1 MSTSETMKITNNNNN
16 QSNPQPFMSLESRI
30 KMFERAKSTQ
40 INLNSQKI
48 NKPQIVPP
56 QNSIKFQNEKKNIQ
70 DNLKQ
75 NENELNK
82 IAEWLKEVI

>member
-56 QNSIKFQNEKKNIQ
+56 QNSIKFQKQCFEMLEDADRKLKKT
-70 DNLKQ
+70 LHKS
-75 NENELNK
+75 
-82 IAEWLKEVI
+82 